1 MAKRGCVSDLTS
13 ALVPGSAGALTSPL
27 STFGVIWLA
36 PKVASQLPADCAEAA
51 EAAVIAATSASSF
64 TALLKRLFILSPDS
78 LCAGRH
84 CVRFYCGR
92 AAPFPGGGAARQD
105 YSQPL
110 ITIFS
115 AT

>member
-78 LCAGRH
+78 LCAGRQASGSTEGAPRH
-84 CVRFYCGR
+84 SL
-92 AAPFPGGGAARQD
+92 AAAQRD
-105 YSQPL
+105 R
-110 ITIFS
+110 ITAS
-115 AT
+115 P